1 MDTMTEFIEILAFLD
16 PFSLALI
23 AGTTTKLFS
32 ATQGQTES
40 DTNEG
45 IKAAKDVSNAQRDSL
60 GKDLALASKKNNSEY
75 DKLLEQVTGSG
86 RKSLTEILSN
96 NNKTGNASGFQNNEA
111 GTAVVDNTRAS
122 VYQSAS
128 ESVDSI
134 LEENEM
140 NRQSVDLNTQKAV
153 EAISKD
159 LDSTMTNIL
168 STPDT
173 FLEKL
178 TGTSNYKAGR

>member
-1 MDTMTEFIEILAFLD
+1 MNKRQIIA
-16 PFSLALI
+16 SLSDI
-23 AGTTTKLFS
+23 A
-32 ATQGQTES
+32 
-40 DTNEG
+40 
-45 IKAAKDVSNAQRDSL
+45 
-60 GKDLALASKKNNSEY
+60 
-75 DKLLEQVTGSG
+75 
-86 RKSLTEILSN
+86 
-96 NNKTGNASGFQNNEA
+96 
-111 GTAVVDNTRAS
+111 
-122 VYQSAS
+122 
-128 ESVDSI
+128 SI

-178 TGTSNYKAGR
+178 TGKSNYKAGR